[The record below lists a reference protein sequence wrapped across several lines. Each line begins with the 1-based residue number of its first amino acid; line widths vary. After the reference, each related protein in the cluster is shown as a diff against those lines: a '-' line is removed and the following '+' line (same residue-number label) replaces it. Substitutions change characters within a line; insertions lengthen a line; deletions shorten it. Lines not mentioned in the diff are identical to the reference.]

1 MISKTHIEAQKPCG
15 RQLNAKVCSSKSA
28 IFAILSSLFNNN
40 NSSTHCGFSTKL
52 PLISGGRSTNTQ
64 HLHNFNWIKVKNYVC
79 MCTCLVAR
87 PQIAA
92 FGLRTRL
99 VHGISVSTSSSLQ
112 VVGQRA
118 IHNTIDKYVGKM
130 LLTAISCK
138 VRFVALCFTIEFHV
152 QALPVYSPSHPMPWQ
167 LTWKIYSKLSKA
179 RRMKVWAIKQDGL
192 KPVL

>member
-167 LTWKIYSKLSKA
+167 LTWKIYLKLSKA